1 MAVQPVLQARH
12 SVVAFEEL
20 VMITVVDFLGQ
31 EWGLIYKSK
40 YRASEKGLVE
50 VWAIC
55 VGTRIHGYSQIPL
68 PVFTEWWP

>member
-1 MAVQPVLQARH
+1 VLQARDPM
-12 SVVAFEEL
+12 VAFEEL
-20 VMITVVDFLGQ
+20 VMITVVDFLGDT
-31 EWGLIYKSK
+31 WGLFCKSK

-55 VGTRIHGYSQIPL
+55 YSQHIRGYSQIPL